1 MECTNLY
8 AGFIYASARL
18 LHEHG
23 QLVSINPRSFA
34 NGPYFRDFR
43 QKLFALAPLHAVH
56 VFGSRAKA
64 FSSDKVL
71 QENVILSA
79 IKGPAPDQ
87 LDIWSSAAGEAASK
101 VRTVPIERAID
112 PDDSSMI
119 LHLEIS
125 PEDTE
130 IANLIRA
137 LPSSLTDLD
146 IQVSTGR
153 VVDFRAREGLR
164 KSATADSVPLL
175 YPQHLRDASITW
187 PKHAK
192 KADFFCPG
200 TKYLSQLIPAGT
212 YVLTKRFTSK
222 EEKRRIS
229 AALLTTAKVRG
240 SWYALE
246 NHLNYFHASGK
257 PLDADLAIGLTAY
270 LNSSLVDGY
279 FRIYNGHTQVNAT
292 DLRVMPYPPASVL
305 RDLGKILHHSSLTTP
320 NVDAVVTKACRNL
333 AETKTQGSPGR
344 SPRTRRST
352 RAA

>member
-1 MECTNLY
+1 
-8 AGFIYASARL
+8 
-18 LHEHG
+18 
-23 QLVSINPRSFA
+23 
-34 NGPYFRDFR
+34 
-43 QKLFALAPLHAVH
+43 
-56 VFGSRAKA
+56 
-64 FSSDKVL
+64 
-71 QENVILSA
+71 
-79 IKGPAPDQ
+79 
-87 LDIWSSAAGEAASK
+87 
-101 VRTVPIERAID
+101 
-112 PDDSSMI
+112 
-119 LHLEIS
+119 
-125 PEDTE
+125 
-130 IANLIRA
+130 
-137 LPSSLTDLD
+137 
-146 IQVSTGR
+146 
-153 VVDFRAREGLR
+153 
-164 KSATADSVPLL
+164 
-175 YPQHLRDASITW
+175 LRDASITW